1 MKRIL
6 AFSTIASLA
15 LWGCFDDSSSA
26 EDELSSSSV
35 QETLSSE
42 SSQGAPHE
50 DFSADSPAEPPEL
63 SAGSETLSS
72 AAAASSAAT
81 GALSSAEATSSGD
94 QGYPLSATSSETL
107 DVPKSGFIRGK
118 CMNNSLAKAA
128 SSGESTAS
136 EKLPDA
142 VLGYAGGEPFIEI
155 HNVSDYCDLEAEIS
169 QKVKKDTLF
178 VAYYDI
184 GMASKCIC
192 TFDSHRFFIDR
203 ENASVQF
210 FSFKD
215 VVYKVVDLMID

>member
-1 MKRIL
+1 MKRFL
-6 AFSTIASLA
+6 ALGAIVSLA

-26 EDELSSSSV
+26 DEELSSSS
-35 QETLSSE
+35 
-42 SSQGAPHE
+42 AN
-50 DFSADSPAEPPEL
+50 SPAEPPEP
-63 SAGSETLSS
+63 SSGTVSSSSVEAVFS
-72 AAAASSAAT
+72 AASASSAGT
-81 GALSSAEATSSGD
+81 GALSSAEVASSDDQTYQLPGTSSG
-94 QGYPLSATSSETL
+94 TL

-128 SSGESTAS
+128 SSGESSAS
-136 EKLPDA
+136 EKLPEA

-155 HNVSDYCDLEAEIS
+155 HDVSDYCDLEAKIS

-203 ENASVQF
+203 ENASVRY
-210 FSFKD
+210 FSFNE

>member
-1 MKRIL
+1 MKKIL
-6 AFSTIASLA
+6 ALGVIVSFAV
-15 LWGCFDDSSSA
+15 WGCFDDSSSA
-26 EDELSSSSV
+26 DDELSSSSANSPAAPP
-35 QETLSSE
+35 EPSSGTV
-42 SSQGAPHE
+42 SSSSVEAV
-50 DFSADSPAEPPEL
+50 FSAAS
-63 SAGSETLSS
+63 
-72 AAAASSAAT
+72 ASSAGT

-94 QGYPLSATSSETL
+94 QGYPLSATSSGTL

-118 CMNNSLAKAA
+118 CMNNSLAKAV
-128 SSGESTAS
+128 SSGESSAS
-136 EKLPDA
+136 EKLPEA

-155 HNVSDYCDLEAEIS
+155 HDVSDYCDLEAKIS

-203 ENASVQF
+203 ENASVRY
-210 FSFKD
+210 FSFNE